1 MKEIHEKI
9 ARVALAEIADAGF
22 VLAGGYALAAHGI
35 YHRISEDVD
44 LFTSRM
50 DTDTF
55 EESAQRAQRA
65 WERAGMRVERVQ
77 NGRFAPGFARFYVE
91 DGEERSKVELGLN
104 YMARPPAMMAIGPVV
119 HLDDSAGSK
128 MTTLWARY
136 AARDFL
142 DIYALLLSGKYTRV
156 QLMDLAKE
164 EDSTFNDPI
173 APFRES
179 MEEIR
184 RYDDDEFLAY
194 GVSLDFILKMR
205 KEFISWIE
213 KLS

>member
-1 MKEIHEKI
+1 
-9 ARVALAEIADAGF
+9 
-22 VLAGGYALAAHGI
+22 
-35 YHRISEDVD
+35 
-44 LFTSRM
+44 
-50 DTDTF
+50 
-55 EESAQRAQRA
+55 
-65 WERAGMRVERVQ
+65 
-77 NGRFAPGFARFYVE
+77 
-91 DGEERSKVELGLN
+91 
-104 YMARPPAMMAIGPVV
+104 
-119 HLDDSAGSK
+119 